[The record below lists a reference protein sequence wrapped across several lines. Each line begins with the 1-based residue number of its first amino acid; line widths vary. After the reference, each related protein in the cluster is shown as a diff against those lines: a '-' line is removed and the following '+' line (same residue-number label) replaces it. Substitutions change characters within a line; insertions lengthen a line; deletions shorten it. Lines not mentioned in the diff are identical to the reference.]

1 MMLNNNYD
9 QPQSARL
16 C

>member
-1 MMLNNNYD
+1 MLNNNYD